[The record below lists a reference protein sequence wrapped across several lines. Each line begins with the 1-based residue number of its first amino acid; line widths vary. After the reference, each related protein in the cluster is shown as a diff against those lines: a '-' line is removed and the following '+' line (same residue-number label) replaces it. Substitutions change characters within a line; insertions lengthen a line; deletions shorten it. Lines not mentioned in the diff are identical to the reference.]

1 MCDIGEPIDGPKEVP
16 PPEISEFEQRLL
28 QHPDLVAKIQAGID
42 SGVRYS
48 RVDIDLDELP

>member
-28 QHPDLVAKIQAGID
+28 RHPDLVAKIQAGID
-42 SGVRYS
+42 SGVRYR
-48 RVDIDLDELP
+48 RVDLP